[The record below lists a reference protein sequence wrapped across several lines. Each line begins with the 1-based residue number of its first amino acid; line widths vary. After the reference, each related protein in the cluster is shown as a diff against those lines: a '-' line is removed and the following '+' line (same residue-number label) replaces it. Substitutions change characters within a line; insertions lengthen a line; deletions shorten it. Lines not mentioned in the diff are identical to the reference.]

1 MSVALGAA
9 IAVLTGIGAGLGIS
23 FATAKAVDAIA
34 RQPEAADWLRP
45 GRGHRCLRP
54 GHRHHADS
62 VQLKKLRIFNVRER
76 GVSAC

>member
-34 RQPEAADWLRP
+34 RQPEAADKI
-45 GRGHRCLRP
+45 RP

-76 GVSAC
+76 GVPAC